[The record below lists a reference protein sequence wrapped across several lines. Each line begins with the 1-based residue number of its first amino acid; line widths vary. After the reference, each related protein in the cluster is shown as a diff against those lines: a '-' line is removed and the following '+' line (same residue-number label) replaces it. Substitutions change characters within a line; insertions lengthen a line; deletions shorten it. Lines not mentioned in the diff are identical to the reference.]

1 MVTGLNIAL
10 WRLKRL
16 VNKRVLQIALI
27 SIFLVTLLYQF
38 NKNTLIQSST
48 FIDYT
53 KTSNE
58 WTTEQI
64 HDQPNDIFTL
74 SEFNHKLFSILK
86 EFKPVEPPQNESL
99 FIDKEKCKKG
109 EHTVNDNKGLE
120 TLSYNSLNACFNLT
134 PEYKQNL
141 KEMHQNFVEA
151 IKKIP
156 KNLPDT
162 LFNKDKGIVTVG
174 GGKYSII
181 LVTMLPMLRMSGNT
195 LPVEIFIPK
204 SDEKYDKDF
213 CENFVP
219 QYNATCIYM
228 SKFLTD
234 DVVQGVNISGY
245 QYKLLALLLSD
256 FKNILFLDSDNY
268 VLTNVDD
275 IFDKDVYEET
285 GLILWPD
292 LWRRQTSPDWYD
304 IAGLEYNLTQRV
316 RFSLDDL
323 TPSSQYIN
331 PEKNTL
337 EYIKE
342 NIPFH
347 DLKGTLPDLSSESGQ
362 LLINKVDHFDTLLLA
377 LYYNIYGP
385 SWYYTLFSE
394 HGSGQGD
401 KETFIAAAFALH
413 KPYYQVKTP
422 ITFSSHFSN
431 GFKGVGLLQHDYAQ
445 DYELY
450 QLAKKQVQ
458 LDHQSYSEYD
468 PQYSVEKSYVDKF
481 FKTNKYGNDRC
492 DVLFIHASFSKFNPY
507 DLYHNKDFLD
517 SEGKHLRGF
526 SNTHL
531 FHNLSEFE
539 LINFK
544 QIKKIFC
551 DTEVFKFPFLDMKYE
566 VAGKKNGHSTETE
579 KQNNCKYIH
588 DHFAYLESNPI
599 KKKL

>member
-1 MVTGLNIAL
+1 MVTGLNVVL

-16 VNKRVLQIALI
+16 RNKRALQIILLSLFLI
-27 SIFLVTLLYQF
+27 TLIHRF
-38 NKNTLIQSST
+38 NKSILEQNTIWIDST
-48 FIDYT
+48 
-53 KTSNE
+53 KASNE
-58 WTTEQI
+58 WTTDQI
-64 HDQPNDIFTL
+64 NNESNDVSSL
-74 SEFNHKLFSILK
+74 SKFNYKLFSILK
-86 EFKPVEPPQNESL
+86 EFKPAEPPNDESL
-99 FIDKEKCKKG
+99 FVDKENCKKG
-109 EHTVNDNKGLE
+109 EHAVQDDKGLE
-120 TLSYNSLNACFNLT
+120 TLSYNALHACFNLL

-141 KEMHQNFVEA
+141 KEMHQNFVES
-151 IKKIP
+151 IKRFP
-156 KNLPDT
+156 KDLPDT
-162 LFNKDKGIVTVG
+162 LFNEEKGIVTVG

-204 SDEKYDKDF
+204 TDEKYDKDF

-219 QYNATCIYM
+219 QYNARCVYM

-234 DVVQGVNISGY
+234 DIVQGLNISGY

-256 FKNILFLDSDNY
+256 FKNVLFLDSDNY
-268 VLTNVDD
+268 VLTNIDD
-275 IFDKDVYEET
+275 IFDKDIYKKT

-292 LWRRQTSPDWYD
+292 IWRRQTSPDWYD

-316 RFSLDDL
+316 RNSLDDL
-323 TPSSQYIN
+323 TPPSRYIN
-331 PEKNTL
+331 PEKDTPT
-337 EYIKE
+337 YIKE

-362 LLINKVDHFDTLLLA
+362 LLINKIDHFDTLLLA

-401 KETFIAAAFALH
+401 KETFIAAAFVLN

-422 ITFSSHFSN
+422 ITFSAHFSD

-450 QLAKKQVQ
+450 QMAKTQIQ
-458 LDHQSYSEYD
+458 SDYESYSKYD
-468 PQYSVEKSYVDKF
+468 PTYQIGKSFVDKF

-492 DVLFIHASFSKFNPY
+492 DVLFIHASFSKFNPF
-507 DLYHNKDFLD
+507 DLYHNNAFLD
-517 SEGKHLRGF
+517 TEGKHLRGF

-531 FHNLSEFE
+531 FHNLSDFE
-539 LINFK
+539 LINFE

-551 DTEVFKFPFLDMKYE
+551 DTNTYKFPFLDDKYE
-566 VAGKKNGHSTETE
+566 AESKKKGLSVEAE
-579 KQNNCKYIH
+579 KQNVCNYIN
-588 DHFAYLESNPI
+588 DHIAYLKAHPI
-599 KKKL
+599 EKEE

>member
-1 MVTGLNIAL
+1 MVVNFNIAF

-16 VNKRVLQIALI
+16 VNKRFLQIALI
-27 SIFLVTLLYQF
+27 SIFLITLLYQF
-38 NKNTLIQSST
+38 NKSNLTQNTI

-53 KTSNE
+53 KTSKE
-58 WTTEQI
+58 WIAHQI
-64 HDQPNDIFTL
+64 DNNSNNVSNL
-74 SEFNHKLFSILK
+74 SEFNRKLFSILS
-86 EFKPVEPPQNESL
+86 EFKPVEPPQDEPL
-99 FIDKEKCKKG
+99 FIKQEKCKKG
-109 EHTVNDNKGLE
+109 EHTVNDEEGLE
-120 TLSYNSLNACFNLT
+120 TLSYNSLSACFNLT

-141 KEMHQNFVEA
+141 KVMHQNFVKT
-151 IKKIP
+151 IKGIP
-156 KNLPDT
+156 KHLPET

-181 LVTMLPMLRMSGNT
+181 LVTMLPILRMSGNT
-195 LPVEIFIPK
+195 LPVEIFIPM

-219 QYNATCIYM
+219 QYNATCVYM
-228 SKFLTD
+228 SKFLSD
-234 DVVQGVNISGY
+234 EIVQELNISGY

-268 VLTNVDD
+268 ALTDIDD
-275 IFDKDVYEET
+275 IFDKDIYKET

-323 TPSSQYIN
+323 TPPSQYIN
-331 PEKNTL
+331 PEKNSL

-342 NIPFH
+342 HVPFH
-347 DLKGTLPDLSSESGQ
+347 DLEGTLPDLSSESGQ

-394 HGSGQGD
+394 HGSGEGD
-401 KETFIAAAFALH
+401 KETFIGAAFSLH

-422 ITFSSHFSN
+422 ITFSYYISD

-450 QLAKKQVQ
+450 QLAKEQIQMSHLSDFK
-458 LDHQSYSEYD
+458 YD
-468 PQYSVEKSYVDKF
+468 PDYHVEKSFVDKF

-492 DVLFIHASFSKFNPY
+492 DVLFVHASFFKFNPFT
-507 DLYHNKDFLD
+507 LYYNKAFLD
-517 SEGKHLRGF
+517 TEGKHVRGF

-531 FHNLSEFE
+531 FRNFPEFE

-551 DTEVFKFPFLDMKYE
+551 DTETFKFPFLDMEYE
-566 VAGKKNGHSTETE
+566 AAGKNNGHSAETE
-579 KQNNCKYIH
+579 KRNICKYID
-588 DHFAYLESNPI
+588 DHIAYLEANPI
-599 KKKL
+599 KTEQ